1 MAKTRQQKEAEVRE
15 VVEGL
20 KEAKSVVVADLSPL
34 KVQENTILRQK
45 AKLQSVRVKGVK
57 KTLFRLAA
65 KEVEVTVDDSSV
77 GGSMTLLLGL
87 DDEVAPARLIAEIR
101 KERKSL
107 DVQGGILESRWMT
120 SEEVIALAKLPS
132 KDQLIAQVVGSI
144 RAPLSGLVGAL
155 QGNLRNL
162 VYVLNA
168 VKDSKS

>member
-65 KEVEVTVDDSSV
+65 KEVGLTVDDSSV

>member
-15 VVEGL
+15 VAEGL
-20 KEAKSVVVADLSPL
+20 KEAKSIVVADLSPL
-34 KVQENTILRQK
+34 KVQENTMLRQK

-65 KEVEVTVDDSSV
+65 KEAGLTVDESSV

-87 DDEVAPARLIAEIR
+87 GDEVAPARLVAEIQ
-101 KERKSL
+101 KERKGL
-107 DVQGGILESRWMT
+107 NIQGGILESRWMT

-144 RAPLSGLVGAL
+144 RAPLSGLVGVL

-168 VKDSKS
+168 VKDSK